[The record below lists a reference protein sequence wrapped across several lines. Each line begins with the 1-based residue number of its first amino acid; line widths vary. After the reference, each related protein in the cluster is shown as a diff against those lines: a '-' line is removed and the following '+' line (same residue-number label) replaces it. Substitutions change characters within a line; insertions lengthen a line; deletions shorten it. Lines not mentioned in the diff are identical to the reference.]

1 MEATQPATPFW
12 RYSAAVLVTA
22 AITGGM
28 VFVEPPLEVAN
39 IALFYLLG
47 VFVVATSTGLGPG
60 IVASLLSF
68 LAFNF
73 FFVPPLYTLH
83 VQASQNVF
91 RLVSFLIVAVIASSL
106 ASRARNDAEAARRR
120 ATETAALYDLSQAI
134 SAQLDLGQILPAIA
148 ETTCQLLHVEM
159 CMVLL
164 YDEAGRLYEHT
175 VVGQARPQLNTIN
188 AFMRDGPTV
197 LGVLRVVERTPG
209 RSLSAHERRLLDTL
223 AAQARLAVDRA
234 HFVEQAA
241 HAQALAE
248 SDRLKSALISSVSH
262 DLRTP
267 LAVIKGAVSTLL
279 AEDVDWDRTTQ
290 RTLAQT
296 IDSESDRLNR
306 IVGNLLDMSRIEAG
320 ALQVERDWQ
329 DIAELIGSV
338 LQRMARQ
345 LDDHPVTVEVAPEL
359 PLVSINAMLMDQV
372 LTNLVENAIKYA
384 PPHTPIMITA
394 QRSSA
399 GAPPGI
405 TVTVRDQGPGI
416 PPDQRLRIFDKFYRM
431 RADDNQ
437 VGGSGLGLAIC
448 KGIVEAHGGQ
458 IWAQNSPEGG
468 ALLSFTLPE

>member
-1 MEATQPATPFW
+1 MEPTQPATPFW

-28 VFVEPPLEVAN
+28 FFVEPPLEVAN

-47 VFVVATSTGLGPG
+47 VFIVATSTGLGPG
-60 IVASLLSF
+60 ILASLLSF
-68 LAFNF
+68 LVFNF
-73 FFVPPLYTLH
+73 FFVPPLYTFH
-83 VQASQNVF
+83 VQASQDVF
-91 RLVSFLIVAVIASSL
+91 RLVTFLIVAVIASSL
-106 ASRARNDAEAARRR
+106 AARARNEAEAARRR
-120 ATETAALYDLSQAI
+120 ATETAALYDLSQTI
-134 SAQLDLGQILPAIA
+134 SAQLDLDQILPAIA
-148 ETTCQLLHVEM
+148 ETTRQLLHVET
-159 CMVLL
+159 CVVLL
-164 YDEAGRLYEHT
+164 YDESGRLYEHT
-175 VVGQARPQLNTIN
+175 VVGQARPQLKTIN

-209 RSLSAHERRLLDTL
+209 RGLSIHERRLLDTL

-279 AEDVDWDRTTQ
+279 ADDVDWDRTT
-290 RTLAQT
+290 RHTLATT
-296 IDSESDRLNR
+296 IDSEADRLNR

-320 ALQVERDWQ
+320 ALPVARDWQ

-338 LQRMARQ
+338 LQRMAGQ
-345 LDDHPVTVEVAPEL
+345 LDGHPVAVEVAPEL
-359 PLVSINAMLMDQV
+359 PLVSINATLMDQV
-372 LTNLVENAIKYA
+372 LTNLVENAIKHT
-384 PPHTPIMITA
+384 PPHTPIMIMA
-394 QRSSA
+394 QRSAA

-405 TVTVRDQGPGI
+405 TVAVRDHGPGI
-416 PPDQRLRIFDKFYRM
+416 PPDQWLRIFDKFYRM
-431 RADDNQ
+431 RTGDNE

-458 IWAQNSPEGG
+458 IWAQNSPDGG